1 MYLILHMVLIT
12 TGIIMLC
19 IGGNWLINGAIFI
32 SHKLKV
38 NRLIIGMTAI
48 AIGTSI
54 PELAASIAAI
64 GIHDSLIFGNVIGSN
79 INNVGLVLGITVIL
93 SFLITNISKLKKQ
106 LMIMVFI
113 SLIFP
118 LFIIDNELSRSD
130 GCILLIIMMVFFV
143 ITYLDTKKNKMQ
155 DQDLI
160 TTQNH
165 NLKFVLLIPCGI
177 VFLYAGSLLTID
189 NIVIFAKI
197 IGLTERIVGITIV
210 AIGTSLPEL
219 ITSFLAVRK
228 KYYDLGLGNI
238 IGSNIYN
245 ILFILGVTSIII
257 PIKIT
262 SIIIYYDLIIM
273 IIFSCILT
281 IMIIKT
287 NKLTMRN
294 GLYLVIFYV
303 FYIISAFL
311 IY

>member
-1 MYLILHMVLIT
+1 MYLILHVVLIT

-32 SHKLKV
+32 SYKLKV
-38 NRLIIGMTAI
+38 NRLIIGMTVI

-54 PELAASIAAI
+54 PELAASLAAI
-64 GIHDSLIFGNVIGSN
+64 GIHDSLILGNIIGSN
-79 INNVGLVLGITVIL
+79 INNVGLVLGTTVIL
-93 SFLITNISKLKKQ
+93 SFLITNLSKLKKQ
-106 LMIMVFI
+106 LIIMMFV

-130 GCILLIIMMVFFV
+130 GSILLIIMMIFFV
-143 ITYLDTKKNKMQ
+143 ITYLDAKKNKVQ

-165 NLKFVLLIPCGI
+165 NLKFVLLIPCSI
-177 VFLYAGSLLTID
+177 VFLYAGALLTID

-197 IGLTERIVGITIV
+197 IGLTEHIVGITIV

-219 ITSFLAVRK
+219 ITSFLSVRK

-257 PIKIT
+257 PIKTT
-262 SIIIYYDLIIM
+262 SIIYYDLIIM